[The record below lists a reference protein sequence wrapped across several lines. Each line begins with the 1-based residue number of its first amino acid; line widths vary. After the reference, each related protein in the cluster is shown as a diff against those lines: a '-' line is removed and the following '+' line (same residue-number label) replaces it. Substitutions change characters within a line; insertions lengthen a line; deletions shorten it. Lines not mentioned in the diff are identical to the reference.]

1 MPVLVSCLAFS
12 LLLAPQQELPSIKV
26 GGAIPGV
33 VMAFGP
39 QATVL
44 AVSKDGSTTRPS
56 VVGATFGKGKAVA
69 MGHGAMLDGLV
80 ASKENAIFFWG
91 LWSKGNGKIGLI
103 GRGIPAGDSE
113 FVSKMASYAL
123 ADWRKALAESSSV
136 VIGNNLLESDP
147 ATFEALRT
155 YVRNGGGLLALDT
168 PWGWKQLN
176 PTKSIRRDHPLQK
189 LLAPIGIGFADGY
202 LDKSG
207 DNILLVTPSKFHHVQ
222 DAKKAFEGTETLNA
236 EDARVVSDTLM
247 SAIGDL
253 QETQPLRTE
262 LQTMIGKQGN
272 LVIPTEKKPIKATD
286 FRTRLAMAA
295 FDQSWRDLPLS
306 QVVAHPA
313 AVDFP
318 GAVGASE
325 KRETVTISLGG
336 GKKNWWSTG
345 RFAAPGER
353 VAVRLGVGMGGKDL
367 RIRIGGHTDSLW
379 HLDSWQRFPS
389 ISAVVPV
396 KNSYAEIV
404 NPFGGL
410 VYLECN
416 QALPSGTVELEGT
429 VAAPTYFLGKTT
441 DAEWARLQKA
451 DVPWGEIVGS
461 QCAISV
467 PSSVLKKLK
476 NPKEVAEY
484 WDEVLRSAEGFFAVT
499 PGSTEHRYQA
509 DRQISAG
516 YMHSGYPIMT
526 WLDVQEKFVD
536 IKILRGPDGGTNWGF
551 YHELGHNYQESEWT
565 WDGWVETTNN
575 LFSLYACEKFNKDA
589 GGHGAMSPSEVAKR
603 LSQVA
608 ASPGSEDFFQKDPWF
623 GLTFWIQIQR
633 EFGFP
638 AVTKFFAKYRTMKPN
653 ERPRGDQARM
663 DAFVVN
669 MSEVI
674 GRDISGYAK
683 KWGMPVSA
691 GAVEKVKGLPS
702 WGK

>member
-1 MPVLVSCLAFS
+1 LVF
-12 LLLAPQQELPSIKV
+12 
-26 GGAIPGV
+26 
-33 VMAFGP
+33 
-39 QATVL
+39 
-44 AVSKDGSTTRPS
+44 
-56 VVGATFGKGKAVA
+56 
-69 MGHGAMLDGLV
+69 
-80 ASKENAIFFWG
+80 
-91 LWSKGNGKIGLI
+91 
-103 GRGIPAGDSE
+103 
-113 FVSKMASYAL
+113 
-123 ADWRKALAESSSV
+123 
-136 VIGNNLLESDP
+136 
-147 ATFEALRT
+147 
-155 YVRNGGGLLALDT
+155 
-168 PWGWKQLN
+168 
-176 PTKSIRRDHPLQK
+176 
-189 LLAPIGIGFADGY
+189 
-202 LDKSG
+202 
-207 DNILLVTPSKFHHVQ
+207 
-222 DAKKAFEGTETLNA
+222 
-236 EDARVVSDTLM
+236 
-247 SAIGDL
+247 
-253 QETQPLRTE
+253 
-262 LQTMIGKQGN
+262 
-272 LVIPTEKKPIKATD
+272 
-286 FRTRLAMAA
+286 
-295 FDQSWRDLPLS
+295 
-306 QVVAHPA
+306 
-313 AVDFP
+313 
-318 GAVGASE
+318 
-325 KRETVTISLGG
+325 
-336 GKKNWWSTG
+336 
-345 RFAAPGER
+345 
-353 VAVRLGVGMGGKDL
+353 
-367 RIRIGGHTDSLW
+367 
-379 HLDSWQRFPS
+379 
-389 ISAVVPV
+389 
-396 KNSYAEIV
+396 
-404 NPFGGL
+404 
-410 VYLECN
+410 LECN

-441 DAEWARLQKA
+441 DAEWAKLQKA

-467 PSSVLKKLK
+467 PSSVLKNLK

-551 YHELGHNYQESEWT
+551 YHELGHNYQEPEWT
-565 WDGWVETTNN
+565 WNGWVETTNN
-575 LFSLYACEKFNKDA
+575 LFSLYACEKFNKDP

-674 GRDISGYAK
+674 GRDISSYAR

-691 GAVEKVKGLPS
+691 GAVEKLKGLPS